1 MRGAGTLWY
10 PTPKIQFLTW
20 TIAVGNMKKK
30 NKTKWK
36 KVPENDLFQR
46 HTFPRLLWCFVLQ
59 ELLLAASHQQEI
71 FCYFSVRGWIWDSWL
86 GNPVSGIFRV
96 KENRQIRIPLYTLCS
111 KISLLPVT
119 RENKTREVTNPEM
132 KLARLIPVQLWISQW
147 VLIHLYIQGHPD
159 SLCKK

>member
-1 MRGAGTLWY
+1 MRGAGTLSY

-30 NKTKWK
+30 NQNKVEKGPRKWPISK
-36 KVPENDLFQR
+36 AHISRAFLMFCA
-46 HTFPRLLWCFVLQ
+46 PR
-59 ELLLAASHQQEI
+59 AASHQQEI
-71 FCYFSVRGWIWDSWL
+71 FCYFSVTRWIWDSWL
-86 GNPVSGIFRV
+86 GNPMSGIFRV
-96 KENRQIRIPLYTLCS
+96 KESRQIRILLYMLSS

-119 RENKTREVTNPEM
+119 RENKTSEVTNPEM
-132 KLARLIPVQLWISQW
+132 KLACLIPVQLWISQW